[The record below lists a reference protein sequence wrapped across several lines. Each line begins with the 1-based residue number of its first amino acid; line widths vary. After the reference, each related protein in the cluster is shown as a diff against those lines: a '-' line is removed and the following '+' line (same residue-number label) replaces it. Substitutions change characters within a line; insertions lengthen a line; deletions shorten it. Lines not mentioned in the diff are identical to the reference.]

1 MLEMPFE
8 RPQFQ
13 NFSGGGRAIPR
24 TPRRLMP
31 TTHTASESSYEMGSS
46 KVFLG

>member
-13 NFSGGGRAIPR
+13 ISSGREELSPAPLEG
-24 TPRRLMP
+24 LMP
-31 TTHTASESSYEMGSS
+31 TTHTASGSSYEMGSS
-46 KVFLG
+46 KFFLG